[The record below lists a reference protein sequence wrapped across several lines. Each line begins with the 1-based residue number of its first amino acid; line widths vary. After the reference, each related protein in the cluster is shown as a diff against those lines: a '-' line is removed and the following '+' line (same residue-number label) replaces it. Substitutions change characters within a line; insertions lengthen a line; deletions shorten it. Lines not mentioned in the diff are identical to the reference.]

1 MYCTWTQPGIVLPPD
16 PTLPQYYY
24 ATGTYLLGRY
34 SGFRS
39 QVPRLTSIGLD
50 FFNLTPSRSLARWLL
65 MPPTALF
72 CSCLVFSAPLL
83 LRRDNHRL
91 ER

>member
-1 MYCTWTQPGIVLPPD
+1 MYCTWTQLSSPD
-16 PTLPQYYY
+16 PALLRY
-24 ATGTYLLGRY
+24 ATGTYN

-65 MPPTALF
+65 MPPTALL
-72 CSCLVFSAPLL
+72 CSALL
-83 LRRDNHRL
+83 LYCYDVTIIDLSDNL
-91 ER
+91 QP